1 MSCLSQ
7 PDLPS
12 RSLASENVQ
21 ASLHNSDKTLNKD
34 SGDVWLSVFPYLGKA
49 YDSSYIIPLPGNNQ
63 KKVVDMVNKCG
74 GPGLPKFENE
84 ESNKSLQSRTNNIN
98 LEHHKVVG
106 VNILDYRKCGG
117 QTSGCK
123 DTGGGLVNNSNQLSH
138 DSFMDAIDLT
148 DVLPAERVGV
158 DFSYFPSNPHSAVC
172 NRIRLGDV
180 DYYQNGMLHASEASE
195 VNFQKDLKISEFQ
208 TESGYVDTSSTSLK
222 FPAGYELHEAL
233 GPAFLK
239 RSKYF
244 GMENEKTEG
253 TTPEMPEQMSS
264 SQLTSDS
271 RPEHLLEAV
280 VASVCQS
287 GSDVKSE
294 KSFCKSVQSLLT
306 SEKYPEPSSHTTL
319 TMDSSNYSI
328 DQPSLREDDR
338 QHFLSSSGIC
348 GVMSPKGF
356 SSTCPSAC
364 SEQLDRS
371 SGPAKNNKKRSR
383 PGENCRPRPRDRQ
396 LIQDRI
402 KELRELIPN
411 GAKVTFP
418 HLLPAKFWL
427 VEFAPYSYNCFT
439 VKYVKIS

>member
-1 MSCLSQ
+1 MLFCFSQ
-7 PDLPS
+7 PDIS
-12 RSLASENVQ
+12 SKSLASEAVPD
-21 ASLHNSDKTLNKD
+21 SLRNSDETLNKE
-34 SGDVWLSVFPYLGKA
+34 SADVWLSVFSYLGKD
-49 YDSSYIIPLPGNNQ
+49 YDSSFAFPLPGNNQ
-63 KKVVDMVNKCG
+63 KKAVDMVNKSG
-74 GPGLPKFENE
+74 VRLSTFEDD
-84 ESNKSLQSRTNNIN
+84 ESAKSLQSTTNNIN
-98 LEHHKVVG
+98 LDYHRVVG
-106 VNILDYRKCGG
+106 VDLLEYWKFGG
-117 QTSGCK
+117 ETSGCK
-123 DTGGGLVNNSNQLSH
+123 DTGACSVNIANPLSH
-138 DSFMDAIDLT
+138 DSVMGVIDSS
-148 DVLPAERVGV
+148 DVLPAQRVGV
-158 DFSYFPSNPHSAVC
+158 DFGYFSSNPLDSPVH
-172 NRIRLGDV
+172 NRARLGSI
-180 DYYQNGMLHASEASE
+180 DYKQNGALHTSEPSD
-195 VNFQKDLKISEFQ
+195 VKFQKCLKNSEFQ
-208 TESGYVDTSSTSLK
+208 TESHYMDTSGRSLK

-239 RSKYF
+239 KSKYF
-244 GMENEKTEG
+244 DWEVEKAEG
-253 TTPEMPEQMSS
+253 VTPEMPEQLSS

-271 RPEHLLEAV
+271 HPEHLLEAV

-306 SEKYPEPSSHTTL
+306 TEKYPEPSSHTTL

-328 DQPSLREDDR
+328 DQPSLRGDDR
-338 QHFLSSSGIC
+338 QNCLSSSGVC

-371 SGPAKNNKKRSR
+371 SGPAKNNKKRAR

-418 HLLPAKFWL
+418 HLLPAKFR
-427 VEFAPYSYNCFT
+427 SN
-439 VKYVKIS
+439 KS